1 MNNNL
6 VNVQLHGVL
15 ADQVGRGTWEIAVS
29 SVGEAL
35 RAIESQSKKLF
46 RNLIENH
53 KKNIKY
59 RVLINKK
66 DFLYDEE
73 KDLSTREGINSSE
86 LVRNYKKIESIDI
99 VPILEGADI
108 KDIFAIVTGIV
119 LIALGVF
126 TFGATSFLGASL
138 IMSGVGLMAAG
149 IANLLTP
156 MPEFDDFREIEGGG
170 RRSYTFAGPE
180 NTVREGGPVFIG
192 YGRLM
197 VGSQVVQASIQTFD
211 VKSGEK
217 KNEGKL
223 TRADYWGNERY
234 GLDYRDRIQNTSATV
249 QNMMRKRV
257 KEWNETTFDP
267 NECGPEFKII
277 KDGVMVI
284 STDSGELVTQRRN
297 TDPNALTLEKGQ
309 EGVKVIEQ
317 LPPLSTIPTP

>member
-1 MNNNL
+1 MNEQL
-6 VNVQLHGVL
+6 VNVQLHGIL
-15 ADQVGRGTWEIAVS
+15 AEQVGREDWNISVS

-35 RAIESQSKKLF
+35 RAIESQTKKLF
-46 RNLIENH
+46 KNLIKNDKEN
-53 KKNIKY
+53 IRY

-66 DFLYDEE
+66 DFLYDQE
-73 KDLSTREGINSSE
+73 KDINTREGINSSE
-86 LVRNYKKIESIDI
+86 LIRDYKNLKSIDI
-99 VPILEGADI
+99 VPIVEGADF

-156 MPEFDDFREIEGGG
+156 MPEFGDFREIEGGG
-170 RRSYTFAGPE
+170 RRSYLFSGPE

-197 VGSQVVQASIQTFD
+197 VGSQVVQSSIETFD
-211 VKSGEK
+211 VRSGLR

-223 TRADYWGNERY
+223 TREDYWGNERY
-234 GLDYRDRIQNTSATV
+234 GLEYRDRVQNSSGTV

-257 KEWNETTFDP
+257 EEWNKASFESD
-267 NECGPEFKII
+267 ECGSDFQIV
-277 KDGVMVI
+277 KDPVVVI
-284 STDSGELVTQRRN
+284 TTDAGELVTERRSR
-297 TDPNALTLEKGQ
+297 D
-309 EGVKVIEQ
+309 
-317 LPPLSTIPTP
+317 

>member
-1 MNNNL
+1 MNEQL
-6 VNVQLHGVL
+6 VNVQLHGIL
-15 ADQVGRGTWEIAVS
+15 AEQVGREDWNISVS

-35 RAIESQSKKLF
+35 RAIESQTKKLF
-46 RNLIENH
+46 KNLIKNDKENVR
-53 KKNIKY
+53 Y

-66 DFLYDEE
+66 DFLYDQE
-73 KDLSTREGINSSE
+73 KDINTREGINSSE
-86 LVRNYKKIESIDI
+86 LIRDYKNLKSIDI
-99 VPILEGADI
+99 VPIVEGADF

-156 MPEFDDFREIEGGG
+156 MPEFGDFREIEGGG
-170 RRSYTFAGPE
+170 RRSYLFSGPE

-197 VGSQVVQASIQTFD
+197 VGSQVVQSSIETFD
-211 VKSGEK
+211 VRSGLR

-223 TRADYWGNERY
+223 TRENYWGNERY
-234 GLDYRDRIQNTSATV
+234 GLEYRDRVQNSSGTV

-257 KEWNETTFDP
+257 EEWNKASFESD
-267 NECGPEFKII
+267 ECGSDFQIV
-277 KDGVMVI
+277 KDPVVVI
-284 STDSGELVTQRRN
+284 TTDAGELVTERR
-297 TDPNALTLEKGQ
+297 EK
-309 EGVKVIEQ
+309 
-317 LPPLSTIPTP
+317 LFSRD

>member
-1 MNNNL
+1 MNEQL
-6 VNVQLHGVL
+6 VNVQLHGIL
-15 ADQVGRGTWEIAVS
+15 AEQVGREDWNISVS

-35 RAIESQSKKLF
+35 RAIESQTKKLF
-46 RNLIENH
+46 KNLIKNDKENVR
-53 KKNIKY
+53 Y

-66 DFLYDEE
+66 DFLYDQE
-73 KDLSTREGINSSE
+73 KDINTREGINSSE
-86 LVRNYKKIESIDI
+86 LIRDYKNLKSIDI
-99 VPILEGADI
+99 VPIVEGADF

-156 MPEFDDFREIEGGG
+156 MPEFGDFREIEGGG
-170 RRSYTFAGPE
+170 RRSYLFSGPE

-197 VGSQVVQASIQTFD
+197 VGSQVVQSSIETFD
-211 VKSGEK
+211 VRSGLR

-223 TRADYWGNERY
+223 TREDYWGNERY
-234 GLDYRDRIQNTSATV
+234 GLEYRDRVQNSSGTV

-257 KEWNETTFDP
+257 EEWNKASFESD
-267 NECGPEFKII
+267 ECGSDFQIV
-277 KDGVMVI
+277 KDPVVVI
-284 STDSGELVTQRRN
+284 TTDAGELVTERRSR
-297 TDPNALTLEKGQ
+297 D
-309 EGVKVIEQ
+309 
-317 LPPLSTIPTP
+317 

>member
-1 MNNNL
+1 MNEQL
-6 VNVQLHGVL
+6 VNVQLHGIL
-15 ADQVGRGTWEIAVS
+15 AEQVGREDWNISVS

-35 RAIESQSKKLF
+35 RAIESQTKKLF
-46 RNLIENH
+46 KNLIKNDKENVR
-53 KKNIKY
+53 Y

-66 DFLYDEE
+66 DFLYDQE
-73 KDLSTREGINSSE
+73 KDINTREGINSSE
-86 LVRNYKKIESIDI
+86 LIRDYKNLKSIDI
-99 VPILEGADI
+99 VPIVEGADF

-156 MPEFDDFREIEGGG
+156 MPEFGDFREIEGGG
-170 RRSYTFAGPE
+170 RRSYLFSGPE

-197 VGSQVVQASIQTFD
+197 VGSQVVQSSIETFD
-211 VKSGEK
+211 VRSGLR

-223 TRADYWGNERY
+223 TREDYWGNERY
-234 GLDYRDRIQNTSATV
+234 GLEYRDRVQNSSGTV

-257 KEWNETTFDP
+257 KEWNKASFESD
-267 NECGPEFKII
+267 ECGSDFQIV
-277 KDGVMVI
+277 KDPVVVI
-284 STDSGELVTQRRN
+284 TTDAGELVTERRSR
-297 TDPNALTLEKGQ
+297 D
-309 EGVKVIEQ
+309 
-317 LPPLSTIPTP
+317 

>member
-1 MNNNL
+1 MNEQL
-6 VNVQLHGVL
+6 VNVQLHGIL
-15 ADQVGRGTWEIAVS
+15 AEQVGREDWNISVS

-35 RAIESQSKKLF
+35 RAIESQTKKLF
-46 RNLIENH
+46 KNLIKNDKEN
-53 KKNIKY
+53 IRY

-66 DFLYDEE
+66 DFLYDQE
-73 KDLSTREGINSSE
+73 KDINTREGINSSE
-86 LVRNYKKIESIDI
+86 LIRDYKNLKSIDI
-99 VPILEGADI
+99 VPIVEGADF

-156 MPEFDDFREIEGGG
+156 MPEFGDFREIEGGG
-170 RRSYTFAGPE
+170 RRSYLFSGPE

-197 VGSQVVQASIQTFD
+197 VGSQVVQSSIETFD
-211 VKSGEK
+211 VRSGLR

-223 TRADYWGNERY
+223 TREDYWGNERY
-234 GLDYRDRIQNTSATV
+234 GLEYRDRVQNSSGTV

-257 KEWNETTFDP
+257 EEWNKASFESD
-267 NECGPEFKII
+267 ECGSDFQIV
-277 KDGVMVI
+277 KDPVVVI
-284 STDSGELVTQRRN
+284 TTDAGELVTERR
-297 TDPNALTLEKGQ
+297 EK
-309 EGVKVIEQ
+309 
-317 LPPLSTIPTP
+317 LFSRD

>member
-1 MNNNL
+1 MNQQL
-6 VNVQLHGVL
+6 VNVQLHGIL
-15 ADQVGRGTWEIAVS
+15 AEQVGREDWNISVS

-35 RAIESQSKKLF
+35 RAIESQTKKLF
-46 RNLIENH
+46 KNLIKNDKENVR
-53 KKNIKY
+53 Y

-66 DFLYDEE
+66 DFLYDQE
-73 KDLSTREGINSSE
+73 KDINTREGINSSE
-86 LVRNYKKIESIDI
+86 LIRDYKNLKSIDI
-99 VPILEGADI
+99 VPIVEGADF

-156 MPEFDDFREIEGGG
+156 MPEFGDFREIEGGG
-170 RRSYTFAGPE
+170 RRSYLFSGPE

-197 VGSQVVQASIQTFD
+197 VGSQVVQSSIETFD
-211 VKSGEK
+211 VRSGLR

-223 TRADYWGNERY
+223 TREDYWGNERY
-234 GLDYRDRIQNTSATV
+234 GLEYRDRVQNSSGTV

-257 KEWNETTFDP
+257 EEWNKASFESD
-267 NECGPEFKII
+267 ECGSDFQIV
-277 KDGVMVI
+277 KDPVVVI
-284 STDSGELVTQRRN
+284 TTDAGELITERRSR
-297 TDPNALTLEKGQ
+297 D
-309 EGVKVIEQ
+309 
-317 LPPLSTIPTP
+317 